1 MSATMCAMAKTA
13 ESRPATHAVI
23 AGTDDSA
30 RYAARIL
37 MAGEPSR
44 SLRVALNAFLEY
56 YMRTLSLEI
65 VSVDSSRELRRFVD
79 LPWRLYNAADHPQW
93 IPPLRIAVRDALD
106 RKANPFYRTADR
118 QLFLAMRDGTPV
130 GRIAAIENRAHN
142 EFHHDRV
149 GFFGFFECE
158 DDQEVASALFTSAE
172 TWLRARRLDTMR
184 GPMNPSTNHECGML
198 VRGFE
203 WHPMIMTTWNPPYYA
218 TLAEQAGFTKAKDL
232 LAYFFPAEG
241 PQAFQLPNRVRLIA
255 ERALRGKTLTFRELD
270 LKNFG
275 PEVERCWEIY
285 NSAWESNWGF
295 FPMSRDSFVHE
306 AQVLKYIVN
315 PRFTLMVEV
324 NGEPA
329 GFMIIVPDF
338 HHAYKAVGNGRLLP
352 TGLFKLLAAK
362 PRLRTGRIMILGAK
376 AEYRNRG
383 IFGLLT
389 SEMVRRAKTYG
400 MVGAE
405 ASWILEDNDR
415 LNRPLESLGAKE
427 YRRWRIYDRPVPS
440 TMASVL

>member
-1 MSATMCAMAKTA
+1 VAFDASISYYIRPVSA
-13 ESRPATHAVI
+13 V
-23 AGTDDSA
+23 
-30 RYAARIL
+30 
-37 MAGEPSR
+37 
-44 SLRVALNAFLEY
+44 
-56 YMRTLSLEI
+56 SLEI
-65 VSVDSSRELRRFVD
+65 VSVDSSRDLRRFID
-79 LPWRLYNAADHPQW
+79 LPWRIFDAADHPQW
-93 IPPLRIAVRDALD
+93 VPPLRIAVRDALD
-106 RKANPFYRTADR
+106 KKSNPFYRTADR

-142 EFHHDRV
+142 EFHHDSV
-149 GFFGFFECE
+149 GFFGFFECR
-158 DDQEVASALFTSAE
+158 DDQEAASALFAAAE
-172 TWLRARRLDTMR
+172 AWLHSRSLDTMR

-203 WHPMIMTTWNPPYYA
+203 RHPMIMTTWNPPYYA

-241 PQAFQLPNRVRLIA
+241 PQAFQLPDRVRLIA
-255 ERALRGKTLTFRELD
+255 RRALRGQTLTFREID

-306 AQVLKYIVN
+306 AKVLKYIVN
-315 PRFTLMVEV
+315 PHFTLMAEV

-338 HHAYKAVGNGRLLP
+338 HHAYKTIGNGRLLP

-383 IFGLLT
+383 IFGLFT

-405 ASWILEDNDR
+405 ASWILEDNDK

-427 YRRWRIYDRPVPS
+427 YRRWRIYDRPVSSPV
-440 TMASVL
+440 ASVL